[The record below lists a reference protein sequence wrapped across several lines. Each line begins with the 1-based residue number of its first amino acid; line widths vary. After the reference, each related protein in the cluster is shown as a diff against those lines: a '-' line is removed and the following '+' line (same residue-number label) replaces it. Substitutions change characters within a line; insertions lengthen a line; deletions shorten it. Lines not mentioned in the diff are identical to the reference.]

1 MVIIPAEEFERL
13 ATRSHQPKDLVD
25 FFAQS
30 PLVGSGIDLE
40 RKPDYGRDIE
50 L

>member
-1 MVIIPAEEFERL
+1 VVILPAEEFERL
-13 ATRSHQPKDLVD
+13 TARARQPASLVK
-25 FFAQS
+25 FFAES
-30 PLVGSGIDLE
+30 PLAGAGLDLK